1 VADPTFI
8 SQEALEAAPDDA
20 ATAIS
25 QEALEVGADDAATA
39 ISQEALEAGV
49 GDAATFIS
57 QQAIEAAPDDAGTF
71 ISQLCIEY
79 SLGDEIPPPPPE
91 PATSTFVFD
100 EGEAA
105 VEWWIVPQLTD
116 SGVELRDKVVKAV
129 RVTGLVTD
137 ADVKVYTYGPSDP
150 VVVSDLEDGINS
162 VTGAIPLPDTTN
174 VAQSPR
180 LTANCPNAML
190 STVRVAGTYSGTGP
204 RNRVDEMLYEL
215 AQQGVRR

>member
-1 VADPTFI
+1 MADETDI
-8 SQEALEAAPDDA
+8 SQFITEVAADASEAQVSQLVVEVAADASEAQIA
-20 ATAIS
+20 
-25 QEALEVGADDAATA
+25 QL
-39 ISQEALEAGV
+39 
-49 GDAATFIS
+49 
-57 QQAIEAAPDDAGTF
+57 AIEVAANASGVQ
-71 ISQLCIEY
+71 IAQLTIELALG
-79 SLGDEIPPPPPE
+79 SLVPPPPPG
-91 PATSTFVFD
+91 PDTSTFVFD
-100 EGEAA
+100 EGEAT

-150 VVVSDLEDGINS
+150 VVVGDLEDGINS

-180 LTANCPNAML
+180 LTANCSNAML
-190 STVRVAGTYSGTGP
+190 STVRVAGTYAGTGP
-204 RNRVDEMLYEL
+204 RNRVDEILYEL